1 MRAFIVCGPQSAGNR
16 FVAGVL
22 LAAGC
27 TGDNTPNPNC
37 DGIGKDDFVLIRHD
51 NIPYWAEFLRSK
63 GYDQIFGI
71 LCVRD
76 AYANTKSICEN
87 RERFVEKTCADAYQ
101 HRNETLQQNVLD
113 LTQHANW
120 IDFLSVE
127 SLTVSSI
134 PFWLKTLNIT
144 IDHSITVIPY
154 WDHDLGCSMEPVRDM
169 RSNNLK
175 YFD

>member
-27 TGDNTPNPNC
+27 TGDNSANPNC
-37 DGIGKDDFVLIRHD
+37 DGIGQDNFVLIRHD
-51 NIPYWAEFLRSK
+51 NIPYWADFLRGK

-76 AYANTKSICEN
+76 AYANTKSICERPVHN
-87 RERFVEKTCADAYQ
+87 KTCSQAYQ
-101 HRNETLQQNVLD
+101 YRNKTLQQNVLD
-113 LTQHANW
+113 LTNHANW

-127 SLTVSSI
+127 SLTITSI
-134 PFWLKTLNIT
+134 PFWLKTLDIKLT
-144 IDHSITVIPY
+144 QPITVMPH
-154 WDHDLGCSMEPVRDM
+154 WDPDLGCSMEPVLDM
-169 RSNNLK
+169 RANNLK
-175 YFD
+175 WLK